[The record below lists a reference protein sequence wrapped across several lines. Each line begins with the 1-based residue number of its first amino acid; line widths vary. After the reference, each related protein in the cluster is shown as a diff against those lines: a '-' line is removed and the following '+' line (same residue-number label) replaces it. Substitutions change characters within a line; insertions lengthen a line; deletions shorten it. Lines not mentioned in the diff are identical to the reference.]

1 MKRIILTAL
10 LVFFYVNVAQAAC
23 DNKSLKG
30 SYTVVARGFSNGKHC
45 GTVGVAIFDGKGKME
60 LHQIEGCE
68 GIPTPIDDTFTY
80 KIDTASCMGNI
91 LSLVSGGSAYFVFNK
106 ALTSGTILSSGN
118 SLLLLSTL
126 NKQ

>member
-1 MKRIILTAL
+1 
-10 LVFFYVNVAQAAC
+10 
-23 DNKSLKG
+23 
-30 SYTVVARGFSNGKHC
+30 
-45 GTVGVAIFDGKGKME
+45 
-60 LHQIEGCE
+60 
-68 GIPTPIDDTFTY
+68 
-80 KIDTASCMGNI
+80 MGNI